1 MKEFIGRILR
11 RTSTSET
18 TRSNISHDTTAV
30 VMTDITNE
38 DASQDASSAPTETA
52 SSEKTSPSGV
62 MDFPGDDQVSK
73 LLPPPFAK
81 PGSDSTSTTEG
92 LIPPPPLTEKTE
104 GLIIDFPDQSS
115 PTSSSSC
122 SPTTTTTKKKK
133 NLSVTFQPNPQVQSV
148 ESFAVTSHLRSKL
161 WYNQSD
167 LNSFQKEKG
176 ENIAMVRMLNRFTA
190 NKRNSTTG
198 GKSSAEGWSDLT
210 DPTMAKYAQLRM
222 KEANATSIGIENH
235 VDTGITWTQ
244 MTTLREKHRKAV
256 LIEQWKQLGEFAIR
270 DIGSIAR
277 VSLEESEW
285 ARKRSEEIGILHS
298 QYEQEDY
305 VDSDYDS
312 DSEEGEKGTIDW
324 DDAESVDSIEVREG
338 LDSSAKLGTYG
349 KLLSSKSQEATAV
362 KEVAKFRP
370 QKVHATQ
377 EATSQT
383 KKDIE
388 SLRQEMARVKA
399 GSARNLLATTP
410 PSEPSKALPRR
421 RRPPRNTPND
431 QRKASADATR
441 ENIRSLR
448 ESIKHKMS
456 IHQLALVPEEKERL
470 GLLEPSRPKPISQPS
485 LKGIDWG
492 SSESSD
498 SADDTTTKKQLC
510 SPSDCDDGLDTSS
523 RSSTVSKSSSVA
535 IHAMSIPSQYLVPNE
550 GKVTRRLTPPSACL
564 GRHIFISTRTI
575 SNLHTNFR
583 PFNF

>member
-18 TRSNISHDTTAV
+18 TRSNVSHDTTAE

-38 DASQDASSAPTETA
+38 DASQDASSTPTETA

-62 MDFPGDDQVSK
+62 MDFPGNDQVSK

-115 PTSSSSC
+115 PTSSSS
-122 SPTTTTTKKKK
+122 SPTTTTKKKK
-133 NLSVTFQPNPQVQSV
+133 NLSVKFQPNPQVQSV

-190 NKRNSTTG
+190 NNSR
-198 GKSSAEGWSDLT
+198 KSSAEGWSDLT
-210 DPTMAKYAQLRM
+210 DPTMVKYAQLRM

-244 MTTLREKHRKAV
+244 MTTLREQHRKAV

-270 DIGSIAR
+270 DIESIAR

-338 LDSSAKLGTYG
+338 LDSRAKLGTYG
-349 KLLSSKSQEATAV
+349 KLSSKSQEATAV

-370 QKVHATQ
+370 QKIQATQ

-431 QRKASADATR
+431 QQKASADVTR

-448 ESIKHKMS
+448 ESIKQKMS
-456 IHQLALVPEEKERL
+456 IHQLGLVPEEKERL

-492 SSESSD
+492 SSESTD

-535 IHAMSIPSQYLVPNE
+535 VHAMSIPSQYLVPNE
-550 GKVTRRLTPPSACL
+550 GKGTRRLTPPSA
-564 GRHIFISTRTI
+564 
-575 SNLHTNFR
+575 
-583 PFNF
+583 